1 MRDETTGVCAAG
13 DWVDRSL
20 RDNAS
25 MEAAL
30 RNLATLKEIVAGVV
44 VTRSGKIRTHQTLP
58 FILRMG
64 IEAKEF
70 EGPKGDGR

>member
-1 MRDETTGVCAAG
+1 VNPAF
-13 DWVDRSL
+13 
-20 RDNAS
+20 NARI
-25 MEAAL
+25 AWGWFAL
-30 RNLATLKEIVAGVV
+30 SEIAFGIVAGVI

-70 EGPKGDGR
+70 EGTKGDRR

>member
-1 MRDETTGVCAAG
+1 MFG
-13 DWVDRSL
+13 
-20 RDNAS
+20 
-25 MEAAL
+25 
-30 RNLATLKEIVAGVV
+30 IVAGAV

-70 EGPKGDGR
+70 NGPKGDEQ

>member
-1 MRDETTGVCAAG
+1 
-13 DWVDRSL
+13 
-20 RDNAS
+20 
-25 MEAAL
+25 
-30 RNLATLKEIVAGVV
+30 VAGVV

-70 EGPKGDGR
+70 EGSEGDRQ